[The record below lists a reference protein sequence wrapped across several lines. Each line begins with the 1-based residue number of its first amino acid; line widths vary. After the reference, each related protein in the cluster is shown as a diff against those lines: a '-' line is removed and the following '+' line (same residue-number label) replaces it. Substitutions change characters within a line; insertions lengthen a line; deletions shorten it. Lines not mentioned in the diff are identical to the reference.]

1 MIVVASHTR
10 ITTEICLHTV
20 IQAKTTIR
28 VIQVAKTYFLY
39 TKKY

>member
-1 MIVVASHTR
+1 MIVVASHTG

-28 VIQVAKTYFLY
+28 VSHVIKTHFLY
-39 TKKY
+39 TNKY